1 MNFGEFTEKG
11 PDGRWIGTRPWLAAH
26 TDPDYP
32 GWDLDV
38 PDTVRAARWIEAF
51 RAQAAGDSMP
61 ALSILWLPN
70 DHTAG
75 AKPGARTPRAYVADN
90 DLALGQVIETLSRS
104 RYWTST
110 VVFVL
115 EDDAQDGPDH
125 VDSHRSPLL
134 VVSAWTRTG
143 IVHRFANTTDVIATI
158 DRILTLG
165 ALSKYDYFGRPLTG
179 VYAAK
184 PDPTPYVALRPQVP
198 LTRTQ

>member
-1 MNFGEFTEKG
+1 
-11 PDGRWIGTRPWLAAH
+11 
-26 TDPDYP
+26 
-32 GWDLDV
+32 
-38 PDTVRAARWIEAF
+38 
-51 RAQAAGDSMP
+51 
-61 ALSILWLPN
+61 
-70 DHTAG
+70 
-75 AKPGARTPRAYVADN
+75 
-90 DLALGQVIETLSRS
+90 VIETLSRS

-134 VVSAWTRTG
+134 VVSAWTRPG
-143 IVHRFANTTDVIATI
+143 VVHRFANTTDVIATI

-184 PDPTPYVALRPQVP
+184 PDSTPYVALRPQVP
-198 LTRTQ
+198 LTEVNPPNTAVARLSRGLDLTAEDRADESLFNRILWRMTKGESRPMPPPRHALAALPGIGRMELSSPVTSRRALAESDHLSMGRHAEAQRAVPGPAPN